1 MLLIFSITSLRR
13 YPVDRFR
20 PEQGKHHPAWGTKN
34 PVSEKEKQGPQ
45 KLRAMADPLLKKVPC
60 PAPGHHLRILR
71 PKALPVKHFDSI
83 EFYQAVFLKARVLG

>member
-1 MLLIFSITSLRR
+1 MTSLRR

-20 PEQGKHHPAWGTKN
+20 LEQGKHHPAWGTKN

-60 PAPGHHLRILR
+60 PAPGHHLDILR
-71 PKALPVKHFDSI
+71 PKAPPRKIF
-83 EFYQAVFLKARVLG
+83 R